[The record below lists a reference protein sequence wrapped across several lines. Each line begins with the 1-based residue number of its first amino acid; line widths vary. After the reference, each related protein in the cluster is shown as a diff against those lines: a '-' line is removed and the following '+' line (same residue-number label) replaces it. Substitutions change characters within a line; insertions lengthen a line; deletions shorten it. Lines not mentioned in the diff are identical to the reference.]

1 MLTLECLASL
11 DLSLWL
17 RSGQAAG
24 QRLGLNQSSVSRKC
38 NQALEL
44 FGLELVKQDQE
55 WGLQGDAALLQLERR
70 VHQLARWQDLA
81 PLRLEATYWS
91 GPLLATPAPAGW
103 LLGTCDIVGVG
114 LPMALLR
121 QRVIDGWIAAG
132 PDWPDPDDPELVALP
147 LCRYPVHL
155 VVGPNHPLLNQ
166 GPISWDD
173 VAAFPSLALP
183 PGTYPKVEACL
194 KQLGLWNA
202 PVRMRR
208 YRRERWEGQT
218 EADLTIGY
226 ATVLSER
233 VAGSLVRLPLDL
245 PLNSGESLV
254 VRREFGPHP
263 HTLALAAELHRRLEA
278 FAAAAPEL
286 TLLPLPPAP

>member
-55 WGLQGDAALLQLERR
+55 WSLQGDAALLQLERR

-114 LPMALLR
+114 LPVALLR

>member
-1 MLTLECLASL
+1 VLSLESLASL
-11 DLSLWL
+11 DLCIWL

-24 QRLGLNQSSVSRKC
+24 RHLALNQSSVSRKC
-38 NQALEL
+38 GQALEL
-44 FGLELVKQDQE
+44 FDLKLIKQDQE
-55 WGLQGDAALLQLERR
+55 WSLQGDPTLLQLERR
-70 VHQLARWQDLA
+70 VHQLARWQNLA

-91 GPLLATPAPAGW
+91 GPLLATPEPEGW
-103 LLGTCDIVGVG
+103 MLGMCDIVGVG
-114 LPMALLR
+114 LPLALMR
-121 QRVIDGWIAAG
+121 QGVIDGWIASG

-166 GPISWDD
+166 GPITWDD

-183 PGTYPKVEACL
+183 PGTYPLVEACL

-202 PVRMRR
+202 PVRMGR
-208 YRRERWEGQT
+208 YRRERWEGQA

-245 PLNSGESLV
+245 PLDSGESLV
-254 VRREFGPHP
+254 VRREFGQHP
-263 HTLALAAELHRRLEA
+263 HTLGLAAELHRRLEP
-278 FAAAAPEL
+278 FAAAAPEI
-286 TLLPLPPAP
+286 TLWPLMTAP

>member
-114 LPMALLR
+114 LPVALLR

>member
-1 MLTLECLASL
+1 MLSLESLASL
-11 DLSLWL
+11 DLCIWL

-24 QRLGLNQSSVSRKC
+24 RHLALNQSSVSRKC
-38 NQALEL
+38 GQALEL
-44 FGLELVKQDQE
+44 FDLKLIKQDQE
-55 WGLQGDAALLQLERR
+55 WSLQGDPTLLQLERR
-70 VHQLARWQDLA
+70 VHQLARWQNLA

-91 GPLLATPAPAGW
+91 GPLLATPEPEGW
-103 LLGTCDIVGVG
+103 MLGMCDIVGVG
-114 LPMALLR
+114 LPLALMR
-121 QRVIDGWIAAG
+121 QRVIDGWIASG

-166 GPISWDD
+166 GPITWDD

-183 PGTYPKVEACL
+183 PGTYPLVEACL

-202 PVRMRR
+202 PVRMGR
-208 YRRERWEGQT
+208 YRRERWEGQA

-245 PLNSGESLV
+245 PLDSGESLV
-254 VRREFGPHP
+254 VRREFGQHP
-263 HTLALAAELHRRLEA
+263 HTLGLAAELHRRLEP
-278 FAAAAPEL
+278 FAAAAPEI
-286 TLLPLPPAP
+286 TLWPLMTAP

>member
-44 FGLELVKQDQE
+44 FSLELVKQDQE
-55 WGLQGDAALLQLERR
+55 WSLQGDAALLQLERR

>member
-55 WGLQGDAALLQLERR
+55 WSVQGDAALLQLERR

-114 LPMALLR
+114 LPVALLR

>member
-55 WGLQGDAALLQLERR
+55 WSLQGDAALLQLERR

-194 KQLGLWNA
+194 KHLGLWNA

-245 PLNSGESLV
+245 PLTSGESLV

>member
-1 MLTLECLASL
+1 LA
-11 DLSLWL
+11 
-17 RSGQAAG
+17 
-24 QRLGLNQSSVSRKC
+24 LNQSSVSRKC
-38 NQALEL
+38 GQALEL
-44 FGLELVKQDQE
+44 FDLELIKQDQE
-55 WGLQGDAALLQLERR
+55 WSLQGDPTLLQLERR
-70 VHQLARWQDLA
+70 VHQLARWQNLA

-91 GPLLATPAPAGW
+91 GPLLATPEPEGW
-103 LLGTCDIVGVG
+103 MLGMCDIVGVG
-114 LPMALLR
+114 LPLALMR
-121 QRVIDGWIAAG
+121 QRVIDGWIASG

-166 GPISWDD
+166 GPITWDD

-202 PVRMRR
+202 PVRMGR
-208 YRRERWEGQT
+208 YRRERWEGQA

-245 PLNSGESLV
+245 PLDSGESLV
-254 VRREFGPHP
+254 VRREFGQHP
-263 HTLALAAELHRRLEA
+263 HTLGLAAELHRRLEP
-278 FAAAAPEL
+278 FAAAAPEI
-286 TLLPLPPAP
+286 TLWPLMTAP

>member
-55 WGLQGDAALLQLERR
+55 WSLQGDAALLQLERR

>member
-55 WGLQGDAALLQLERR
+55 WSLQGDAALLQLERR

-114 LPMALLR
+114 LPVALLR

-194 KQLGLWNA
+194 KHLGLWNA

>member
-1 MLTLECLASL
+1 MTLECLASL

-55 WGLQGDAALLQLERR
+55 WSLQGDAALLQLERR

-194 KQLGLWNA
+194 KHLGLWNA

-245 PLNSGESLV
+245 PLTSGESLV

>member
-1 MLTLECLASL
+1 MLSLESLASL
-11 DLSLWL
+11 DLCIWL

-24 QRLGLNQSSVSRKC
+24 RHLALNQSSVSRKC
-38 NQALEL
+38 GQALEL
-44 FGLELVKQDQE
+44 FDLKLIKQDQE
-55 WGLQGDAALLQLERR
+55 WSLQGDPTLLQLERR
-70 VHQLARWQDLA
+70 VHQLARWQNLA

-91 GPLLATPAPAGW
+91 GPLLATPEPEGW
-103 LLGTCDIVGVG
+103 MLGMCDIVGVG
-114 LPMALLR
+114 LPLALMR
-121 QRVIDGWIAAG
+121 QRVIDGWIASG

-166 GPISWDD
+166 GPITWDD

-202 PVRMRR
+202 PVRMGR
-208 YRRERWEGQT
+208 YRRERWEGQA

-245 PLNSGESLV
+245 PLDSGESLV
-254 VRREFGPHP
+254 VRREFGQHP
-263 HTLALAAELHRRLEA
+263 HTLALAAELHRRLEP
-278 FAAAAPEL
+278 FAAAAPEI
-286 TLLPLPPAP
+286 TLWPLMTAP

>member
-55 WGLQGDAALLQLERR
+55 WSLQGDAALLQLERR

-114 LPMALLR
+114 LPVALLR

-245 PLNSGESLV
+245 PLTSGESLV

>member
-1 MLTLECLASL
+1 MLSLESLASL
-11 DLSLWL
+11 DLCIWL

-24 QRLGLNQSSVSRKC
+24 RHLALNQSSVSRKC
-38 NQALEL
+38 GQALEL
-44 FGLELVKQDQE
+44 FDLKLIKQDQE
-55 WGLQGDAALLQLERR
+55 WSLQGDPTLLQLERR
-70 VHQLARWQDLA
+70 VHQLARWQNLA

-91 GPLLATPAPAGW
+91 GPLLATPEPEGW
-103 LLGTCDIVGVG
+103 MLGMCDIVGVG
-114 LPMALLR
+114 LPLALMR
-121 QRVIDGWIAAG
+121 QGVIDGWIASG

-166 GPISWDD
+166 GPITWDD

-202 PVRMRR
+202 PVRMGR
-208 YRRERWEGQT
+208 YRRERWEGQA

-245 PLNSGESLV
+245 PLDSGESLV
-254 VRREFGPHP
+254 VRREFGQHP
-263 HTLALAAELHRRLEA
+263 HTLGLAAELHRRLEP
-278 FAAAAPEL
+278 FAAAAPEI
-286 TLLPLPPAP
+286 TLWPLMTAP

>member
-55 WGLQGDAALLQLERR
+55 WSLQGDAALLQLERR

-114 LPMALLR
+114 LPVALLR

-245 PLNSGESLV
+245 PLSSGESLV

-263 HTLALAAELHRRLEA
+263 HTLGLAAELHRRLEA

>member
-1 MLTLECLASL
+1 MLSLESLASL
-11 DLSLWL
+11 DLCIWL

-24 QRLGLNQSSVSRKC
+24 RHLALNQSSVSRKC
-38 NQALEL
+38 GQALEL
-44 FGLELVKQDQE
+44 FDLELIKQDQE
-55 WGLQGDAALLQLERR
+55 WSLQGDPTLLQLERR
-70 VHQLARWQDLA
+70 VHQLARWQNLA

-91 GPLLATPAPAGW
+91 GPLLATPEPEGW
-103 LLGTCDIVGVG
+103 MLGMCDIVGVG
-114 LPMALLR
+114 LPLALMR
-121 QRVIDGWIAAG
+121 QRVIDGWIASG

-166 GPISWDD
+166 GPITWDD

-183 PGTYPKVEACL
+183 PGTYPLVEACL

-202 PVRMRR
+202 PVRMGR
-208 YRRERWEGQT
+208 YRRERWEGQA

-245 PLNSGESLV
+245 PLDSGESLV
-254 VRREFGPHP
+254 VRREFGQHP
-263 HTLALAAELHRRLEA
+263 HTLGLAAELHRRLEP
-278 FAAAAPEL
+278 FAAAAPEI
-286 TLLPLPPAP
+286 TLWPLMTAP

>member
-1 MLTLECLASL
+1 MLSLESLASL
-11 DLSLWL
+11 DLCIWL

-24 QRLGLNQSSVSRKC
+24 RHLALNQSSVSRKC
-38 NQALEL
+38 GQALEL
-44 FGLELVKQDQE
+44 FDLKLIKQDQE
-55 WGLQGDAALLQLERR
+55 WSLQGDPTLLQLERR
-70 VHQLARWQDLA
+70 VHQLARWQNLA

-91 GPLLATPAPAGW
+91 GPLLATPEPEGW
-103 LLGTCDIVGVG
+103 MLGMCDIVGVG
-114 LPMALLR
+114 LPLALMR
-121 QRVIDGWIAAG
+121 QRVIDGWIASG

-166 GPISWDD
+166 GPITWDD

-202 PVRMRR
+202 PVRMGR
-208 YRRERWEGQT
+208 YRRERWEGQA

-245 PLNSGESLV
+245 PLDSGESLV
-254 VRREFGPHP
+254 VRREFGQHP
-263 HTLALAAELHRRLEA
+263 HTLGLAAELHRRLEP
-278 FAAAAPEL
+278 FAAAAPEI
-286 TLLPLPPAP
+286 TLWPLMTAP

>member
-55 WGLQGDAALLQLERR
+55 WSLQGDAALLQLERR

-114 LPMALLR
+114 LPVALLR

-183 PGTYPKVEACL
+183 PGTYPKVESCL

>member
-11 DLSLWL
+11 DLSVWL
-17 RSGQAAG
+17 RSRQAAG

-55 WGLQGDAALLQLERR
+55 WSLQGDAALLQLERR

-114 LPMALLR
+114 LPVALLR

-254 VRREFGPHP
+254 VRREFGQHR

>member
-55 WGLQGDAALLQLERR
+55 WSLQGDAALLQLERR

-114 LPMALLR
+114 LPVALLR

-245 PLNSGESLV
+245 PLSSGESLV

>member
-55 WGLQGDAALLQLERR
+55 WSLQGDAALLQLERR

-114 LPMALLR
+114 LPVALLR

-132 PDWPDPDDPELVALP
+132 PDWPDPDDPDLVALP

-183 PGTYPKVEACL
+183 PGTYPKVESCL

>member
-1 MLTLECLASL
+1 MLSLESLASL
-11 DLSLWL
+11 DLCIWL

-24 QRLGLNQSSVSRKC
+24 RHLALNQSSVSRKC
-38 NQALEL
+38 GQALEL
-44 FGLELVKQDQE
+44 FDLKLIKQDQE
-55 WGLQGDAALLQLERR
+55 WSLQGDPTLLQLERR
-70 VHQLARWQDLA
+70 VHQLARWQNLA

-91 GPLLATPAPAGW
+91 GPLLATPEPEGW
-103 LLGTCDIVGVG
+103 MLGMCDIVGVG
-114 LPMALLR
+114 LPLALMR
-121 QRVIDGWIAAG
+121 QGVIDGWIASG

-166 GPISWDD
+166 GPITWDD

-183 PGTYPKVEACL
+183 PGTYPLVEACL

-202 PVRMRR
+202 PVRMGR
-208 YRRERWEGQT
+208 YRRERWEGQA

-245 PLNSGESLV
+245 PLDSGESLV
-254 VRREFGPHP
+254 VRREFGQHP
-263 HTLALAAELHRRLEA
+263 HTLGLAAELHRRLEP
-278 FAAAAPEL
+278 FAAAAPEI
-286 TLLPLPPAP
+286 TLWPLMTAP